1 MSFERESLWADLYNI
16 IGDKDKTDAVMA
28 VLQERED
35 EEKKRRLQRQ
45 RQGLEKAVESGTR
58 LGRPKA
64 PMPKSLPRVI
74 ADYKAGVIS
83 SKEAARELG
92 VTLSTFYRYLT
103 RYKNGWDR

>member
-1 MSFERESLWADLYNI
+1 MPFDCESLWADIYNI
-16 IGDKDKTDAVMA
+16 IGDRDKTDAVLA
-28 VLQERED
+28 VLQEREA

-74 ADYKAGVIS
+74 ADYKAGLIS

-103 RYKNGWDR
+103 RYKNGWE

>member
-1 MSFERESLWADLYNI
+1 MDLDINGLWQPLYDI
-16 IGDKDKTDAVMA
+16 IGDRDKTDAVLA
-28 VLQERED
+28 VLQEHEA

-64 PMPKSLPRVI
+64 PMPKSLPQIIDSYR
-74 ADYKAGVIS
+74 AKGIS
-83 SKEAARELG
+83 SKEAAGKLG

-103 RYKNGWDR
+103 RYKNGWE